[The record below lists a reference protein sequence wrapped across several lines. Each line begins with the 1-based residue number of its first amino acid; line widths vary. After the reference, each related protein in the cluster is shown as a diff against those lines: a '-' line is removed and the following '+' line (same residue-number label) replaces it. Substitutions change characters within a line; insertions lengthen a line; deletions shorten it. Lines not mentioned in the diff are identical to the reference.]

1 MIVRPS
7 VPLSLLLLLFLFLE
21 RTKKGAEKG
30 ERGGKQAP
38 RATLFFFFLA
48 EKRANFSSLPLGS
61 RVALIFRLFSRETGK
76 LGRIGALI
84 TITSLDQPLELS
96 SFSRPEP
103 REEGWKL
110 RNIQNWETVDSFR
123 WRVLEP
129 CVVNLV
135 SSIKWRTLGLIKWW
149 KSRSRNR
156 RKEGRDGTGRDE

>member
-7 VPLSLLLLLFLFLE
+7 VSLSLLLLLFFLE
-21 RTKKGAEKG
+21 RTKRGAEKG

-84 TITSLDQPLELS
+84 TITSLDQPS
-96 SFSRPEP
+96 CRVFRG
-103 REEGWKL
+103 REKKL